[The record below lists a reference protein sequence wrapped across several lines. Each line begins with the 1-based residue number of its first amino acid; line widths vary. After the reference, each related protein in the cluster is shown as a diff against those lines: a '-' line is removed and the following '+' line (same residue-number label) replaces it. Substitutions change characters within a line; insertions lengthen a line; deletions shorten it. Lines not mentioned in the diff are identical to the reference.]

1 MKTNGI
7 IARSLLALVGMLA
20 LMPGCAT
27 IMHGTTQSIGISSTP
42 TGASVSVDNIS
53 HGQTPVV
60 TPLSRKDNH
69 IVKVEFAGYQPFE
82 ATVTRSV
89 SGWVVGNLVFG
100 GLIGLGVDA
109 ISGGL
114 YTLGPEQIT
123 ATLISSPQP
132 TVALQGEQQPVVPPQ
147 PGAAQ
152 QGEQQ
157 SITPPQP
164 VASLPSV
171 PQRVE
176 QPSVTPPAF
185 VPQPVPQQVEHQ
197 LVAPLPQQE
206 RKATLDVVQLQ
217 SRYNASRLFLRP
229 DTGAERLSMVY
240 AGVTLKVIEN
250 RGSWLYIESP
260 PPDDRRGW
268 VLREWLQ

>member
-1 MKTNGI
+1 MKTIGI
-7 IARSLLALVGMLA
+7 IARSTLALVGLLA
-20 LMPGCAT
+20 LLPGCAT
-27 IMHGTTQSIGISSTP
+27 IMHGTTQDIGISSVP
-42 TGASVSVDNIS
+42 SGALVSVDNKT

-60 TPLSRKDNH
+60 APLSRKDNH
-69 IVKVEFAGYQPFE
+69 LVKVEFPGYQPFE

-89 SGWVVGNLVFG
+89 SGWVAGNILFG
-100 GLIGLGVDA
+100 GLIGLSVDA

-114 YTLGPEQIT
+114 YTFGPEQIT
-123 ATLISSPQP
+123 ATLTASPQP
-132 TVALQGEQQPVVPPQ
+132 AVAFQGEQQPVVPPQ
-147 PGAAQ
+147 PVAAQ
-152 QGEQQ
+152 QGEQP
-157 SITPPQP
+157 SLTPPQP
-164 VASLPSV
+164 VASVPSV

-185 VPQPVPQQVEHQ
+185 VPQPVPQQGERQ

-206 RKATLDVVQLQ
+206 RTATFDVVQLQ

-229 DTGAERLSMVY
+229 DTGAERLGLVY
-240 AGVTLKVIEN
+240 AGVILKVIEH